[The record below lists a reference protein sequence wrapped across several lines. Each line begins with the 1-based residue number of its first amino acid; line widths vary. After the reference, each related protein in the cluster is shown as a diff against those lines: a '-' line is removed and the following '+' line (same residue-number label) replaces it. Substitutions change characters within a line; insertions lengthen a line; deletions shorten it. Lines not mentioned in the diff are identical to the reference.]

1 MMRLFAGGRG
11 IWTRGSQAKTP
22 APPLCIEVLWALVGQ
37 AFSLPRGCHRLLF
50 AMFLFATLAGAQTL
64 PLEPFHNSGQGVT
77 AAFEGWFANPDG
89 SYSILLG
96 YYNRNQQQELEIPI
110 GPQNRIEPG
119 GPDRGQPTHFLPG
132 RQWGLFT
139 ITVPKDFGDQ
149 KLTWTLTANGQTT
162 AVPAS
167 LAPLWEVEPFKD
179 ANGNTPPAL
188 RFEGGASVQGP
199 RPVEVTLAGSSPL
212 TLTVFASDDASV
224 IPGMRQPRT
233 PPVTLT
239 WSKYR
244 GPGSVTFTNARPP
257 VEKTGDPAATAAFTG
272 KASTTATFS
281 APGEYLLH
289 LVANDWSGKGGGG
302 FQCCWTNALVKVSV
316 K

>member
-1 MMRLFAGGRG
+1 MTRLKPSILFAAAAL
-11 IWTRGSQAKTP
+11 TRVVAP
-22 APPLCIEVLWALVGQ
+22 AQ
-37 AFSLPRGCHRLLF
+37 N
-50 AMFLFATLAGAQTL
+50 L

-77 AAFEGWFANPDG
+77 AAFEGWFANADG
-89 SYSILLG
+89 TYSVLFG
-96 YYNRNQQQELEIPI
+96 YYNRNQQQDLDIPI

-119 GPDRGQPTHFLPG
+119 GPDQGQPTHFLPG

-139 ITVPKDFGDQ
+139 ITVPKDFGD
-149 KLTWTLTANGQTT
+149 KKITWTLTANGQTT
-162 AVPAS
+162 SVPAS

-179 ANGNTPPAL
+179 ANGNTPPVL
-188 RFEGGASVQGP
+188 RLEGGASVQGP
-199 RPVEVTLAGSSPL
+199 KPVQVSLSAAVADPL
-212 TLTVFASDDASV
+212 TLNVSASDDASL

-239 WSKYR
+239 WSKFR
-244 GPGSVTFTNARPP
+244 GPGQVTFANARPP
-257 VEKTGDPAATAAFTG
+257 VEKTGDSGPGFSG

-281 APGEYLLH
+281 EPGDYLLY
-289 LVANDWSGKGGGG
+289 LVANDWTGKGGGG